1 MAILARKTLFDSFI
15 KIEIT
20 YTNLFSRLYNVHRQC
35 DWTHFPSNLLNWSN
49 YFEHVCFWNVCTS
62 ARNNVLHHTVYILFI
77 YYIEIRS
84 VNISKIS
91 KYINVGCSFWV
102 QILRMYKRQ
111 WRHFLFGLI
120 KASFDL
126 YTSWVIRRCHLQF
139 GRANECIRRLKR
151 FYIES
156 NRFEDING
164 CTHLLRYFFANKIK
178 KFHPEIFFFSFLFF
192 LWVHTIIAELFVYF

>member
-1 MAILARKTLFDSFI
+1 MWATTTLFDNFI
-15 KIEIT
+15 KKELT
-20 YTNLFSRLYNVHRQC
+20 LKTNLFSSLYNVHRQC
-35 DWTHFPSNLLNWSN
+35 DWTYFPSNLLNWLNWSN

-77 YYIEIRS
+77 YSIEIRS
-84 VNISKIS
+84 LNISKTS
-91 KYINVGCSFWV
+91 NYINVGCSFWV
-102 QILRMYKRQ
+102 QILRLYKRQ

-164 CTHLLRYFFANKIK
+164 CTHKKTKKEKKNISGWNFLILFAKKYLNKQ
-178 KFHPEIFFFSFLFF
+178 
-192 LWVHTIIAELFVYF
+192 